1 MSHSF
6 TNSKFLKVF
15 LADII
20 DAMPYLKDSKSH
32 FAAEIKGKKAG
43 KSYYFSLNDAG
54 HPSTG
59 LSIDRSGANSGQ
71 GDVKEHQV
79 KMSLVNMKSFVDLNV
94 LDSIT
99 ELTEFESEIGQTYGI
114 RLGAEYQKQAIEKT
128 IWDASVAF
136 KNDTNPWK
144 ALSAASS
151 HLKSVRAGS
160 KVVGYLDPVAEGSL
174 TVDAINGFHFG
185 PSDRGSKFYADAS
198 IGKFQGAEYVYCT
211 DIPMVT
217 GATRSLTISS
227 VAESDGETTVTLTA
241 SASLKAGEALY
252 LTVSDK
258 PAMACNAVGMPTNN
272 RFVLFVKAD
281 TSSSTTF
288 KCSRICVEDC
298 GSRNCY
304 IDGVSALTGLAGGT
318 LSNVLTNDKKYFV
331 AQVRTADVMNWD
343 NVDMDDLIGA
353 ENKSVTVGGVKLK
366 VTVYGDGDSMQNTT
380 RWDICAGTCI
390 VDNRFA
396 ALAYIPVEVTKETV
410 TVDGTVEVT
419 NPTGELLGVE
429 THAAST

>member
-1 MSHSF
+1 MAHSF

-15 LADII
+15 LADVI

-32 FAAEIKGKKAG
+32 FASEMKGKKAG

-54 HPSTG
+54 HPQEG
-59 LSIDRSGANSGQ
+59 LAIDRSGADSGK
-71 GDVKEHQV
+71 GEVNEKQV
-79 KMSLVNMKSFVDLNV
+79 KMTLSNMHSFVDLNV

-99 ELTEFESEIGQTYGI
+99 ELVDFETEIGQTYGI
-114 RLGAEYQKQAIEKT
+114 RLGAEYQKKTIEKT

-136 KNDTNPWK
+136 VNDSNPWK

-151 HLKSVRAGS
+151 HMKGVRAGS

-185 PSDRGSKFYADAS
+185 PSERGSKFYADAS
-198 IGKFQGAEYVYCT
+198 IGKFQGAEYVYCN

-227 VAESDGETTVTLTA
+227 VTETDGETTVTLSA

-252 LTVSDK
+252 LTVSGK
-258 PAMACNAVGMPTNN
+258 TAYACNGVGMPTNN
-272 RFVLFVKAD
+272 KFALIVKAN

-298 GSRNCY
+298 GSRNCF
-304 IDGVSALTGLAGGT
+304 IEGVTALTGLAGGT
-318 LSNVLTNDKKYFV
+318 LTNVLTDGKKYFV

-343 NVDMDDLIGA
+343 NVDIDDLIGA
-353 ENKSVTVGGVKLK
+353 ENKSVSVGGVKLK
-366 VTVYGDGDSMQNTT
+366 VTIYSDGDAMQNTT
-380 RWDICAGTCI
+380 RWDICAGNCI
-390 VDNRFA
+390 VDNRYA
-396 ALAYIPVEVTKETV
+396 GLAYLPEEVTKETV
-410 TVDGTVEVT
+410 TVDGQVEVV
-419 NPTGELLGVE
+419 NPTGEKLDVT
-429 THAAST
+429 THAST